1 MAIDRTVKFT
11 VRLNMLNPAHV
22 TINKVLNELNLD
34 IFKSKNQFFI
44 DAVTYY
50 IENYGQEELTQPKK
64 KKTPQ
69 YVSTDD
75 MDIIEEIFLE
85 ITGTSHNIIFCLDG
99 EYKDS
104 VQENIVNIVSDDRII
119 DEFVETRK
127 TNLNPKY
134 TFDNFVVGDTNRF
147 AFSSCLQVAQN
158 PGKLYN
164 PLFLYGKSGL
174 GKTHLMH
181 AIGNYIIQNTNLK
194 VLYVTTDEFMNEFI
208 SITRDSGNREDNL
221 NGIDIFKNKYRDIDV
236 LMIDDIQFLGSA
248 NATQQEFT
256 NTFNSL
262 YSNSKQ
268 IIICSDRS
276 VDDLKMF
283 ADRLKTRF
291 NWGLKAI
298 ISVPDFDLKVK
309 IIKNKIKTADLAIDL
324 SDEIIDFMASNCGSD
339 VRNLEGMITRLA
351 AYSSIWGIQI
361 LSLENAME
369 ALDEY
374 VNGMGQYTE
383 NSIGKIINV
392 VSEYFKLTPDDLKGK
407 KRSKNI
413 ANARMIA
420 MYLCRVLT
428 DETYPR
434 IGLEFGGRDHSTVIH
449 GYDKI
454 NDDMKSNGE
463 LEKMISELKQKMSE

>member
-1 MAIDRTVKFT
+1 MDKVKIWNDFINELKNKVSDVT
-11 VRLNMLNPAHV
+11 FNTWFINLKLL
-22 TINKVLNELNLD
+22 TINDKD
-34 IFKSKNQFFI
+34 IVIIVPYSVHKNHI
-44 DAVTYY
+44 
-50 IENYGQEELTQPKK
+50 INNY
-64 KKTPQ
+64 
-69 YVSTDD
+69 
-75 MDIIEEIFLE
+75 MDIIEEIFLN
-85 ITGTSHNIIFCLDG
+85 ITGKNLNIVFCLEG
-99 EYKDS
+99 EYKENTLDNIQKIGLDDS
-104 VQENIVNIVSDDRII
+104 VIEN
-119 DEFVETRK
+119 FVEARK

-134 TFDNFVVGDTNRF
+134 TFDNFVVGDSNRF
-147 AFSSCLQVAQN
+147 AFSSCLSVAQN

-181 AIGNYIIQNTNLK
+181 AIGNYIVQNTNLR
-194 VLYVTTDEFMNEFI
+194 VLYITTDEFMNEFI
-208 SITRDSGNREDNL
+208 SITRDSGNKEDNF
-221 NGIDIFKNKYRDIDV
+221 NYIDIFKEKYRDVDV

-262 YSNSKQ
+262 YYKEKQ

-283 ADRLKTRF
+283 ADRLRTRF

-298 ISVPDFDLKVK
+298 ISVPEFDLKVK
-309 IIKNKIKTADLAIDL
+309 IIKNKIKTSDLAIDL
-324 SDEIIDFMASNCGSD
+324 SEEIIDFMASNCGSD

-351 AYSSIWGIQI
+351 AYSAICNIKNYT
-361 LSLENAME
+361 LETAME

-374 VNGMGQYTE
+374 VNGMGQYTV
-383 NSIGKIINV
+383 NSIGKIINI
-392 VSEYFKLTPDDLKGK
+392 VSQYFKLTPDDLKGK
-407 KRSKNI
+407 KRSKDI

-420 MYLCRVLT
+420 MYLCRILT

-449 GYDKI
+449 AYEKI
-454 NDDMKSNGE
+454 NEDIKNNGE
-463 LEKMISELKQKMSE
+463 LEKIISELKLKMSE

>member
-1 MAIDRTVKFT
+1 MDKVKIWNDFINELKNKVSDVT
-11 VRLNMLNPAHV
+11 FNTWFINLKLL
-22 TINKVLNELNLD
+22 TINDKD
-34 IFKSKNQFFI
+34 IVIIVPYSVHKNHI
-44 DAVTYY
+44 
-50 IENYGQEELTQPKK
+50 INNY
-64 KKTPQ
+64 
-69 YVSTDD
+69 
-75 MDIIEEIFLE
+75 MDIIEEIFLN
-85 ITGTSHNIIFCLDG
+85 ITGKNLNIVFCLEG
-99 EYKDS
+99 EYKENTLDNIEKIGLDDS
-104 VQENIVNIVSDDRII
+104 VIEN
-119 DEFVETRK
+119 FVEARK

-134 TFDNFVVGDTNRF
+134 TFDNFVVGDSNRF
-147 AFSSCLQVAQN
+147 AFSSCLSVAQN

-181 AIGNYIIQNTNLK
+181 AIGNYIVQNTNLR
-194 VLYVTTDEFMNEFI
+194 VLYITTDEFMNEFI
-208 SITRDSGNREDNL
+208 SITRDSRNKEDNF
-221 NGIDIFKNKYRDIDV
+221 NYIDIFKEKYRDVDV

-262 YSNSKQ
+262 YYKEKQ

-283 ADRLKTRF
+283 ADRLRTRF

-298 ISVPDFDLKVK
+298 ISVPEFDLKVK
-309 IIKNKIKTADLAIDL
+309 IIKNKIKTSDLAIDL
-324 SDEIIDFMASNCGSD
+324 SEEIIDFMASNCGSD

-351 AYSSIWGIQI
+351 AYSAICNIKNYT
-361 LSLENAME
+361 LETAME

-374 VNGMGQYTE
+374 VNGMGQYTV
-383 NSIGKIINV
+383 NSIGKIINI
-392 VSEYFKLTPDDLKGK
+392 VSQYFKLTPDDLKGK
-407 KRSKNI
+407 KRSKDI

-420 MYLCRVLT
+420 MYLCRILT

-449 GYDKI
+449 AYEKI
-454 NDDMKSNGE
+454 NEDIKNNGE
-463 LEKMISELKQKMSE
+463 LEKIISELKLKMSE

>member
-1 MAIDRTVKFT
+1 MDKVKIWNDFINELKNKVSDVT
-11 VRLNMLNPAHV
+11 FNTWFINLTLL
-22 TINKVLNELNLD
+22 TINDKD
-34 IFKSKNQFFI
+34 IVIIVPYSVHKNHI
-44 DAVTYY
+44 
-50 IENYGQEELTQPKK
+50 INNY
-64 KKTPQ
+64 
-69 YVSTDD
+69 
-75 MDIIEEIFLE
+75 MDIIEEIFLN
-85 ITGTSHNIIFCLDG
+85 ITGKNLNIVFCLEG
-99 EYKDS
+99 EYKENTLDNIEKIGLDDS
-104 VQENIVNIVSDDRII
+104 VIEN
-119 DEFVETRK
+119 FVEARK

-134 TFDNFVVGDTNRF
+134 TFDNFVVGDSNRF
-147 AFSSCLQVAQN
+147 AFSSCLSVAQN

-181 AIGNYIIQNTNLK
+181 AIGNYIVQNTNLR
-194 VLYVTTDEFMNEFI
+194 VLYITTDEFMNEFI
-208 SITRDSGNREDNL
+208 SITRDSGNKEDNF
-221 NGIDIFKNKYRDIDV
+221 NYIDIFKEKYRDVDV

-262 YSNSKQ
+262 YYKEKQ

-283 ADRLKTRF
+283 ADRLRTRF

-298 ISVPDFDLKVK
+298 ISVPEFDLKVK
-309 IIKNKIKTADLAIDL
+309 IIKNKIKTSDLAIDL
-324 SDEIIDFMASNCGSD
+324 SEEIIDFMASNCGSD

-351 AYSSIWGIQI
+351 AYSAICNIKNYT
-361 LSLENAME
+361 LETAME

-374 VNGMGQYTE
+374 VNGMGQYTV
-383 NSIGKIINV
+383 NSIGKIINI
-392 VSEYFKLTPDDLKGK
+392 VSQYFKLTPDDLKGK
-407 KRSKNI
+407 KRSKDI

-420 MYLCRVLT
+420 MYLCRILT

-449 GYDKI
+449 AYEKI
-454 NDDMKSNGE
+454 NEDIKNNGE
-463 LEKMISELKQKMSE
+463 LEKIISELKLKMSE

>member
-1 MAIDRTVKFT
+1 MDKVKIWNDFINELKNKVSDVT
-11 VRLNMLNPAHV
+11 FNTWFINLKLL
-22 TINKVLNELNLD
+22 TINDKD
-34 IFKSKNQFFI
+34 IVIIVPYSVHKNHI
-44 DAVTYY
+44 
-50 IENYGQEELTQPKK
+50 INNY
-64 KKTPQ
+64 
-69 YVSTDD
+69 
-75 MDIIEEIFLE
+75 MDIIEEIFLN
-85 ITGTSHNIIFCLDG
+85 ITGKNLNIVFCLEG
-99 EYKDS
+99 EYEENTLDNIEKIGLDDS
-104 VQENIVNIVSDDRII
+104 VIEN
-119 DEFVETRK
+119 FVEARK

-134 TFDNFVVGDTNRF
+134 TFDNFVVGDSNRF
-147 AFSSCLQVAQN
+147 AFSSCLSVAQN

-181 AIGNYIIQNTNLK
+181 AIGNYIVQNTNLR
-194 VLYVTTDEFMNEFI
+194 VLYITTDEFMNEFI
-208 SITRDSGNREDNL
+208 SITRDSGNKEDNF
-221 NGIDIFKNKYRDIDV
+221 NYIDIFKEKYRDVDV

-262 YSNSKQ
+262 YNKEKQ

-283 ADRLKTRF
+283 ADRLRTRF

-298 ISVPDFDLKVK
+298 ISVPEFDLKVK
-309 IIKNKIKTADLAIDL
+309 IIKNKIKTSDLAIDL
-324 SDEIIDFMASNCGSD
+324 SEEIIDFMASNCGSD

-351 AYSSIWGIQI
+351 AYSAICNIKNYT
-361 LSLENAME
+361 LETAME

-374 VNGMGQYTE
+374 VNGMGQYTV
-383 NSIGKIINV
+383 NSIGKIINI
-392 VSEYFKLTPDDLKGK
+392 VSQYFKLTPDDLKGK
-407 KRSKNI
+407 KRSKDI

-420 MYLCRVLT
+420 MYLCRILT

-449 GYDKI
+449 AYEKI
-454 NDDMKSNGE
+454 NEDIKNNGE
-463 LEKMISELKQKMSE
+463 LEKIISELKLKMSE

>member
-1 MAIDRTVKFT
+1 M
-11 VRLNMLNPAHV
+11 
-22 TINKVLNELNLD
+22 
-34 IFKSKNQFFI
+34 
-44 DAVTYY
+44 
-50 IENYGQEELTQPKK
+50 
-64 KKTPQ
+64 
-69 YVSTDD
+69 
-75 MDIIEEIFLE
+75 
-85 ITGTSHNIIFCLDG
+85 
-99 EYKDS
+99 
-104 VQENIVNIVSDDRII
+104 
-119 DEFVETRK
+119 
-127 TNLNPKY
+127 
-134 TFDNFVVGDTNRF
+134 
-147 AFSSCLQVAQN
+147 
-158 PGKLYN
+158 
-164 PLFLYGKSGL
+164 
-174 GKTHLMH
+174 
-181 AIGNYIIQNTNLK
+181 
-194 VLYVTTDEFMNEFI
+194 
-208 SITRDSGNREDNL
+208 
-221 NGIDIFKNKYRDIDV
+221 

>member
-1 MAIDRTVKFT
+1 MYVDKFFT
-11 VRLNMLNPAHV
+11 VGWWVMDKVKIWNDFINELKNKVSDVTFNTWFINLKLL
-22 TINKVLNELNLD
+22 TINDKD
-34 IFKSKNQFFI
+34 IVIIVPYSVHKNHI
-44 DAVTYY
+44 
-50 IENYGQEELTQPKK
+50 INNY
-64 KKTPQ
+64 
-69 YVSTDD
+69 
-75 MDIIEEIFLE
+75 MDNIEEIFLN
-85 ITGTSHNIIFCLDG
+85 ITGKNLNIVFCLEG
-99 EYKDS
+99 EYKENTLDNIEKIGLDDS
-104 VQENIVNIVSDDRII
+104 VIEN
-119 DEFVETRK
+119 FVEARK

-134 TFDNFVVGDTNRF
+134 TFDNFVVGDSNRF
-147 AFSSCLQVAQN
+147 AFSSCLSVAQN

-181 AIGNYIIQNTNLK
+181 AIGNYIVQNTNLR
-194 VLYVTTDEFMNEFI
+194 VLYITTDEFMNEFI
-208 SITRDSGNREDNL
+208 SITRDSGNKEDNF
-221 NGIDIFKNKYRDIDV
+221 NYIDIFKEKYRDVDV

-262 YSNSKQ
+262 YYKEKQ

-283 ADRLKTRF
+283 ADRLRTRF

-298 ISVPDFDLKVK
+298 ISVPEFDLKVK
-309 IIKNKIKTADLAIDL
+309 IIKNKIKTSDLAIDL
-324 SDEIIDFMASNCGSD
+324 SEEIIDFMASNCGSD

-351 AYSSIWGIQI
+351 AYSAICNIKNYT
-361 LSLENAME
+361 LETAME

-374 VNGMGQYTE
+374 VNGMGQYTV
-383 NSIGKIINV
+383 NSIGKIINI
-392 VSEYFKLTPDDLKGK
+392 VSQYFKLTPDDLKGK
-407 KRSKNI
+407 KRSKDI

-420 MYLCRVLT
+420 MYLCRILT

-449 GYDKI
+449 AYEKI
-454 NDDMKSNGE
+454 NEDIKNNGE
-463 LEKMISELKQKMSE
+463 LEKIISELKLKMSE

>member
-1 MAIDRTVKFT
+1 MDKVKIWSDFINELKNKVSDVT
-11 VRLNMLNPAHV
+11 FNTWFINLKLL
-22 TINKVLNELNLD
+22 TINDKD
-34 IFKSKNQFFI
+34 IVIIVPYSVHKNHI
-44 DAVTYY
+44 
-50 IENYGQEELTQPKK
+50 INNY
-64 KKTPQ
+64 
-69 YVSTDD
+69 
-75 MDIIEEIFLE
+75 MDIIEEIFLN
-85 ITGTSHNIIFCLDG
+85 ITGKNLNIVFCLEG
-99 EYKDS
+99 EYKENTLDNIEKIGLDDS
-104 VQENIVNIVSDDRII
+104 VIEN
-119 DEFVETRK
+119 FVEARK

-134 TFDNFVVGDTNRF
+134 TFDNFVVGDSNRF
-147 AFSSCLQVAQN
+147 AFSSCLSVAQN

-181 AIGNYIIQNTNLK
+181 AIGNYIVQNTNLR
-194 VLYVTTDEFMNEFI
+194 VLYITTDEFMNEFI
-208 SITRDSGNREDNL
+208 SITRDSGNKEDNF
-221 NGIDIFKNKYRDIDV
+221 NYIDIFKEKYRDVDV

-262 YSNSKQ
+262 YYKEKQ

-283 ADRLKTRF
+283 ADRLRTRF

-298 ISVPDFDLKVK
+298 ISVPEFDLKVK
-309 IIKNKIKTADLAIDL
+309 IIKNKIKTSDLAIDL
-324 SDEIIDFMASNCGSD
+324 SEEIIDFMASNCGSD

-351 AYSSIWGIQI
+351 AYSAICNIKNYT
-361 LSLENAME
+361 LETAME

-374 VNGMGQYTE
+374 VNGMGQYTV
-383 NSIGKIINV
+383 NSIGKIINI
-392 VSEYFKLTPDDLKGK
+392 VSQYFKLTPDDLKGK
-407 KRSKNI
+407 KRSKDI

-420 MYLCRVLT
+420 MYLCRILT

-449 GYDKI
+449 AYEKI
-454 NDDMKSNGE
+454 NEDIKNNGE
-463 LEKMISELKQKMSE
+463 LEKIISELKLKMSE

>member
-1 MAIDRTVKFT
+1 MYVDKFFT
-11 VRLNMLNPAHV
+11 VGWWVMDKVKIWNDFINELKNKVSDVTFNTWFINLKLL
-22 TINKVLNELNLD
+22 TINDKD
-34 IFKSKNQFFI
+34 IVIIVPYSVHKNHI
-44 DAVTYY
+44 
-50 IENYGQEELTQPKK
+50 INNY
-64 KKTPQ
+64 
-69 YVSTDD
+69 
-75 MDIIEEIFLE
+75 MDIIEEIFLN
-85 ITGTSHNIIFCLDG
+85 ITGKNLNIVFCLEG
-99 EYKDS
+99 EYKENTLDNIEKIGLDDS
-104 VQENIVNIVSDDRII
+104 VIEN
-119 DEFVETRK
+119 FVEARK

-134 TFDNFVVGDTNRF
+134 TFDNFVVGDSNRF
-147 AFSSCLQVAQN
+147 AFSSCLSVAQN

-181 AIGNYIIQNTNLK
+181 AIGNYIVQNTNLR
-194 VLYVTTDEFMNEFI
+194 VLYITTDEFMNEFI
-208 SITRDSGNREDNL
+208 SITRDSGNKEDNF
-221 NGIDIFKNKYRDIDV
+221 NYIDIFKKKYRDVDV

-262 YSNSKQ
+262 YYKEKQ

-283 ADRLKTRF
+283 ADRLRTRF

-298 ISVPDFDLKVK
+298 ISVPEFDLKVK
-309 IIKNKIKTADLAIDL
+309 IIKNKIKTSDLAIDL
-324 SDEIIDFMASNCGSD
+324 SEEIIDFMASNCGSD

-351 AYSSIWGIQI
+351 AYSAICNIKNYT
-361 LSLENAME
+361 LETAME

-374 VNGMGQYTE
+374 VNGMGQYTV
-383 NSIGKIINV
+383 NSIGKIINI
-392 VSEYFKLTPDDLKGK
+392 VSQYFKLTPDDLKGK
-407 KRSKNI
+407 KRSKDI

-420 MYLCRVLT
+420 MYLCRILT

-449 GYDKI
+449 AYEKI
-454 NDDMKSNGE
+454 NEDIKNNEE
-463 LEKMISELKQKMSE
+463 LEKIISELKLKMSE

>member
-1 MAIDRTVKFT
+1 MAIIRGFAICKVSDVTFNTWFINLK
-11 VRLNMLNPAHV
+11 LL
-22 TINKVLNELNLD
+22 TINDKD
-34 IFKSKNQFFI
+34 IVIIVPYSVHKNHI
-44 DAVTYY
+44 
-50 IENYGQEELTQPKK
+50 INNY
-64 KKTPQ
+64 
-69 YVSTDD
+69 
-75 MDIIEEIFLE
+75 MDIIEEIFLN
-85 ITGTSHNIIFCLDG
+85 ITGKNLNIVFCLEG
-99 EYKDS
+99 EYKENTLDNIEKIGLDDS
-104 VQENIVNIVSDDRII
+104 VIEN
-119 DEFVETRK
+119 FVEARK

-134 TFDNFVVGDTNRF
+134 TFDNFVVGDSNRF
-147 AFSSCLQVAQN
+147 AFSSCLSVAQN

-181 AIGNYIIQNTNLK
+181 AIGNYIVQNTNLR
-194 VLYVTTDEFMNEFI
+194 VLYITTDEFMNEFI
-208 SITRDSGNREDNL
+208 SITRDSGNKEDNF
-221 NGIDIFKNKYRDIDV
+221 NYIDIFKEKYRDVDV

-262 YSNSKQ
+262 YYKEKQ

-283 ADRLKTRF
+283 ADRLRTRF

-298 ISVPDFDLKVK
+298 ISVPEFDLKVK
-309 IIKNKIKTADLAIDL
+309 IIKNKIKTSDLAIDL
-324 SDEIIDFMASNCGSD
+324 SEEIIDFMASNCGSD

-351 AYSSIWGIQI
+351 AYSAICNIKNYT
-361 LSLENAME
+361 LETAME

-374 VNGMGQYTE
+374 VNGMGQYTV
-383 NSIGKIINV
+383 NSIGKIINI
-392 VSEYFKLTPDDLKGK
+392 VSQYFKLTPDDLKGK
-407 KRSKNI
+407 KRSKDI

-420 MYLCRVLT
+420 MYLCRILT

-449 GYDKI
+449 AYEKI
-454 NDDMKSNGE
+454 NEDIKNNGE
-463 LEKMISELKQKMSE
+463 LEKIISELKLKMSE

>member
-1 MAIDRTVKFT
+1 MDKVKIWNDFINELKNKVSDVT
-11 VRLNMLNPAHV
+11 FNTWFINLKLL
-22 TINKVLNELNLD
+22 TINDKD
-34 IFKSKNQFFI
+34 IVIIVPYSVHKNHI
-44 DAVTYY
+44 
-50 IENYGQEELTQPKK
+50 INNY
-64 KKTPQ
+64 
-69 YVSTDD
+69 
-75 MDIIEEIFLE
+75 MDIIEEIFLN
-85 ITGTSHNIIFCLDG
+85 ITGKNLNIVFCLEG
-99 EYKDS
+99 EYKENTLDNIEKIGLDDS
-104 VQENIVNIVSDDRII
+104 VIEN
-119 DEFVETRK
+119 FVEARK

-134 TFDNFVVGDTNRF
+134 TFDNFVVGDSNRF
-147 AFSSCLQVAQN
+147 AFSSCLSVAQN

-181 AIGNYIIQNTNLK
+181 AIGNYIVQNTNLR
-194 VLYVTTDEFMNEFI
+194 VLYITTDEFMNEFI
-208 SITRDSGNREDNL
+208 SITRDSGNKEDNF
-221 NGIDIFKNKYRDIDV
+221 NYIDIFKEKYRDIDV

-262 YSNSKQ
+262 YYKEKQ

-283 ADRLKTRF
+283 ADRLRTRF

-298 ISVPDFDLKVK
+298 ISVPEFDLKVK
-309 IIKNKIKTADLAIDL
+309 IIKNKIKTSDLAIDL
-324 SDEIIDFMASNCGSD
+324 SEEIIDFMASNCGSD

-351 AYSSIWGIQI
+351 AYSAICNIKNYT
-361 LSLENAME
+361 LETAME

-374 VNGMGQYTE
+374 VNGMGQYTV
-383 NSIGKIINV
+383 NSIGKIINI
-392 VSEYFKLTPDDLKGK
+392 VSQYFKLTPDDLKGK
-407 KRSKNI
+407 KRSKDI

-420 MYLCRVLT
+420 MYLCRILT

-449 GYDKI
+449 AYEKI
-454 NDDMKSNGE
+454 NEDIKNNGE
-463 LEKMISELKQKMSE
+463 LEKIISELKLKMSE

>member
-1 MAIDRTVKFT
+1 MDKVKIWNDFINELKNKVSDVT
-11 VRLNMLNPAHV
+11 FNTWFINLKLL
-22 TINKVLNELNLD
+22 TINDKD
-34 IFKSKNQFFI
+34 IVIIVPYSVHKNHI
-44 DAVTYY
+44 
-50 IENYGQEELTQPKK
+50 INNY
-64 KKTPQ
+64 
-69 YVSTDD
+69 
-75 MDIIEEIFLE
+75 MDIIEEIFLN
-85 ITGTSHNIIFCLDG
+85 ITGKNLNIVFCLEG
-99 EYKDS
+99 EYKENTLDNIEKIGLDDS
-104 VQENIVNIVSDDRII
+104 VIEN
-119 DEFVETRK
+119 FVEARK

-134 TFDNFVVGDTNRF
+134 TFDNFVVGDSNRF
-147 AFSSCLQVAQN
+147 AFSSCLSVAQN

-181 AIGNYIIQNTNLK
+181 AIGNYIVQNTNLR
-194 VLYVTTDEFMNEFI
+194 VLYITTDEFMNEFI
-208 SITRDSGNREDNL
+208 SITRDSGNKEDNF
-221 NGIDIFKNKYRDIDV
+221 NYIDIFKEKYRDVDV

-262 YSNSKQ
+262 YYKEKQ

-283 ADRLKTRF
+283 ADRLRTRF

-298 ISVPDFDLKVK
+298 ISVPEFDLKVK
-309 IIKNKIKTADLAIDL
+309 IIKNKIKTSDLAIDL
-324 SDEIIDFMASNCGSD
+324 SEEIIDFMASNCGSD

-351 AYSSIWGIQI
+351 AYSAICNIKNYT
-361 LSLENAME
+361 LETAME

-374 VNGMGQYTE
+374 VNGMGQYTV
-383 NSIGKIINV
+383 NSIGKIINI
-392 VSEYFKLTPDDLKGK
+392 VSQYFKLTPDDLKGK
-407 KRSKNI
+407 KRSKDI

-420 MYLCRVLT
+420 MYLCRILT

-449 GYDKI
+449 AYEKVNEDIK
-454 NDDMKSNGE
+454 NNGE
-463 LEKMISELKQKMSE
+463 LEKIISELKLKMSE

>member
-1 MAIDRTVKFT
+1 MDKVKIWNDFINELKNKVSDVT
-11 VRLNMLNPAHV
+11 FNTWFINLKLL
-22 TINKVLNELNLD
+22 TINDKD
-34 IFKSKNQFFI
+34 IVIIVPYSVHKNHI
-44 DAVTYY
+44 
-50 IENYGQEELTQPKK
+50 INNY
-64 KKTPQ
+64 
-69 YVSTDD
+69 
-75 MDIIEEIFLE
+75 MDIIEEIFLN
-85 ITGTSHNIIFCLDG
+85 ITGKNLNIVFCLEG
-99 EYKDS
+99 EYKENTLDNIEKIGLDDS
-104 VQENIVNIVSDDRII
+104 VI
-119 DEFVETRK
+119 DNFVEARK

-134 TFDNFVVGDTNRF
+134 TFDNFVVGDSNRF
-147 AFSSCLQVAQN
+147 AFSSCLSVAQN

-181 AIGNYIIQNTNLK
+181 AIGNYIVQNTNLR
-194 VLYVTTDEFMNEFI
+194 VLYITTDEFMNEFI
-208 SITRDSGNREDNL
+208 SITRDSGNKEDNF
-221 NGIDIFKNKYRDIDV
+221 NYIDIFKEKYRDVDV

-262 YSNSKQ
+262 YYKEKQ

-283 ADRLKTRF
+283 ADRLRTRF

-298 ISVPDFDLKVK
+298 ISVPEFDLKVK
-309 IIKNKIKTADLAIDL
+309 IIKNKIKTSDLAIDL
-324 SDEIIDFMASNCGSD
+324 SEEIIDFMASNCGSD

-351 AYSSIWGIQI
+351 AYSAICNIKNYT
-361 LSLENAME
+361 LETAME

-374 VNGMGQYTE
+374 VNGMGQYTV
-383 NSIGKIINV
+383 NSIGKIINI
-392 VSEYFKLTPDDLKGK
+392 VSQYFKLTPDDLKGK
-407 KRSKNI
+407 KRSKDI

-420 MYLCRVLT
+420 MYLCRILT

-449 GYDKI
+449 AYEKI
-454 NDDMKSNGE
+454 NEDIKSNGE
-463 LEKMISELKQKMSE
+463 LEKMISELKLKMSE

>member
-1 MAIDRTVKFT
+1 MDKVKIWNDFINELKNKVSDVT
-11 VRLNMLNPAHV
+11 FNTWFINLKLL
-22 TINKVLNELNLD
+22 TINDKD
-34 IFKSKNQFFI
+34 IVIIVPYSVHKNHI
-44 DAVTYY
+44 
-50 IENYGQEELTQPKK
+50 INNY
-64 KKTPQ
+64 
-69 YVSTDD
+69 
-75 MDIIEEIFLE
+75 MDIIEEIFLN
-85 ITGTSHNIIFCLDG
+85 ITGKNLNIVFCLEG
-99 EYKDS
+99 EYKENTLDNIEKIGLDDS
-104 VQENIVNIVSDDRII
+104 VI
-119 DEFVETRK
+119 DNFVEARK

-134 TFDNFVVGDTNRF
+134 TFDNFVVGDSNRF
-147 AFSSCLQVAQN
+147 AFSSCLSVAQN

-181 AIGNYIIQNTNLK
+181 AIGNYIVQNTNLR
-194 VLYVTTDEFMNEFI
+194 VLYITTDEFMNEFI
-208 SITRDSGNREDNL
+208 SITRDSGNKEDNF
-221 NGIDIFKNKYRDIDV
+221 NYIDIFKEKYRDVDV

-262 YSNSKQ
+262 YYKEKQ

-283 ADRLKTRF
+283 ADRLRTRF

-298 ISVPDFDLKVK
+298 ISVPEFDLKVK
-309 IIKNKIKTADLAIDL
+309 IIKNKIKTSDLAIDL
-324 SDEIIDFMASNCGSD
+324 SEEIIDFMASNCGSD

-351 AYSSIWGIQI
+351 AYSAICNIKNYT
-361 LSLENAME
+361 LETAME

-374 VNGMGQYTE
+374 VNGMGQYTV
-383 NSIGKIINV
+383 NSIGKIINI
-392 VSEYFKLTPDDLKGK
+392 VSQYFKLTPDDLKGK
-407 KRSKNI
+407 KRSKDI

-420 MYLCRVLT
+420 MYLCRILT

-449 GYDKI
+449 AYEKI
-454 NDDMKSNGE
+454 NEDIKNNGE
-463 LEKMISELKQKMSE
+463 LEKIISELKLKMSE

>member
-1 MAIDRTVKFT
+1 MDKVKIWNDFINELKNKVSDVT
-11 VRLNMLNPAHV
+11 FNTWFINLKLL
-22 TINKVLNELNLD
+22 TINDKD
-34 IFKSKNQFFI
+34 IVIIVPYSVHKNHI
-44 DAVTYY
+44 
-50 IENYGQEELTQPKK
+50 INNY
-64 KKTPQ
+64 
-69 YVSTDD
+69 
-75 MDIIEEIFLE
+75 MDIIEEIFLN
-85 ITGTSHNIIFCLDG
+85 ITGKNLNIVFCLEG
-99 EYKDS
+99 EYKENTLDNIEKIGLDDS
-104 VQENIVNIVSDDRII
+104 VIEN
-119 DEFVETRK
+119 FVEARK

-134 TFDNFVVGDTNRF
+134 TFDNFVVGDSNRF
-147 AFSSCLQVAQN
+147 AFSSCLSVAQN

-181 AIGNYIIQNTNLK
+181 AIGNYIVQNTNLR
-194 VLYVTTDEFMNEFI
+194 VLYITTDEFMNEFI
-208 SITRDSGNREDNL
+208 SITRDSGNKEDNF
-221 NGIDIFKNKYRDIDV
+221 NYIDIFKEKYRDVDV

-262 YSNSKQ
+262 YYKEKQ

-283 ADRLKTRF
+283 ADRLRTRF

-298 ISVPDFDLKVK
+298 ISVPEFDLKVK
-309 IIKNKIKTADLAIDL
+309 IIKNKIKTSDLAIDL
-324 SDEIIDFMASNCGSD
+324 SEEIIDFMASNCGSD

-351 AYSSIWGIQI
+351 AYSAICNIKNYT
-361 LSLENAME
+361 LETAME

-374 VNGMGQYTE
+374 VNGMGQYTV
-383 NSIGKIINV
+383 NSIGKIINI
-392 VSEYFKLTPDDLKGK
+392 VSQYFKLTPDDLKGK
-407 KRSKNI
+407 KRSKDI

-420 MYLCRVLT
+420 MYLCRILT

-449 GYDKI
+449 AYEKI
-454 NDDMKSNGE
+454 NEDIKNN
-463 LEKMISELKQKMSE
+463 KKKKKIISELKLKNY

>member
-1 MAIDRTVKFT
+1 MYVDKFFT
-11 VRLNMLNPAHV
+11 VGWWVMDKVKIWNDFINELKNKVSDVTFNTWFINLKLL
-22 TINKVLNELNLD
+22 TINDKD
-34 IFKSKNQFFI
+34 IVIIVPYSVHKNHI
-44 DAVTYY
+44 
-50 IENYGQEELTQPKK
+50 INNY
-64 KKTPQ
+64 
-69 YVSTDD
+69 
-75 MDIIEEIFLE
+75 MDIIEEIFLN
-85 ITGTSHNIIFCLDG
+85 ITGKNLNIVFCLEG
-99 EYKDS
+99 EYKENTFDNIEKIGLDDS
-104 VQENIVNIVSDDRII
+104 VIEN
-119 DEFVETRK
+119 FVEARK

-134 TFDNFVVGDTNRF
+134 TFDNFVVGDSNRF
-147 AFSSCLQVAQN
+147 AFSSCLSVAQN

-181 AIGNYIIQNTNLK
+181 AIGNYIVQNTNLR
-194 VLYVTTDEFMNEFI
+194 VLYITTDEFMNEFI
-208 SITRDSGNREDNL
+208 SITRDSGNKEDNF
-221 NGIDIFKNKYRDIDV
+221 NYIDIFKEKYRDVDV

-262 YSNSKQ
+262 YYKEKQ

-283 ADRLKTRF
+283 ADRLRTRF

-298 ISVPDFDLKVK
+298 ISVPEFDLKVK
-309 IIKNKIKTADLAIDL
+309 IIKNKIKTSDLAIDL
-324 SDEIIDFMASNCGSD
+324 SEEIIDFMASNCGSD

-351 AYSSIWGIQI
+351 AYSAICNIKNYT
-361 LSLENAME
+361 LETAME

-374 VNGMGQYTE
+374 VNGMGQYTV
-383 NSIGKIINV
+383 NSIGKIINI
-392 VSEYFKLTPDDLKGK
+392 VSQYFKLTPDDLKGK
-407 KRSKNI
+407 KRSKDI

-420 MYLCRVLT
+420 MYLCRILT

-449 GYDKI
+449 AYEKI
-454 NDDMKSNGE
+454 NEDIKNNGE
-463 LEKMISELKQKMSE
+463 LEKIISELKLKMSE

>member
-1 MAIDRTVKFT
+1 MDKVKIWNDFINELKNKVSDVT
-11 VRLNMLNPAHV
+11 FNTWFINLKLL
-22 TINKVLNELNLD
+22 TINDKD
-34 IFKSKNQFFI
+34 IVIIVPYSVHKNHI
-44 DAVTYY
+44 
-50 IENYGQEELTQPKK
+50 INNY
-64 KKTPQ
+64 
-69 YVSTDD
+69 
-75 MDIIEEIFLE
+75 MDIIEEIFLN
-85 ITGTSHNIIFCLDG
+85 ITGKNLNIVFCLEG
-99 EYKDS
+99 EYKENTFDNIEKIGLDDS
-104 VQENIVNIVSDDRII
+104 VIEN
-119 DEFVETRK
+119 FVEARK

-134 TFDNFVVGDTNRF
+134 TFDNFVVGDSNRF
-147 AFSSCLQVAQN
+147 AFSSCLSVAQN

-181 AIGNYIIQNTNLK
+181 AIGNYIVQNTNLR
-194 VLYVTTDEFMNEFI
+194 VLYITTDEFMNEFI
-208 SITRDSGNREDNL
+208 SITRDSGNKKDNF
-221 NGIDIFKNKYRDIDV
+221 NYIDIFKEKYRDVDV

-262 YSNSKQ
+262 YYKEKQ

-283 ADRLKTRF
+283 ADRLRTRF

-298 ISVPDFDLKVK
+298 ISVPEFDLKVK
-309 IIKNKIKTADLAIDL
+309 IIKNKIKTSDLAIDL
-324 SDEIIDFMASNCGSD
+324 SEEIIDFMASNCGSD

-351 AYSSIWGIQI
+351 AYSAICNIKNYT
-361 LSLENAME
+361 LETAME

-374 VNGMGQYTE
+374 VNGMGQYTV
-383 NSIGKIINV
+383 NSIGKIINI
-392 VSEYFKLTPDDLKGK
+392 VSQYFKLTPDDLKGK
-407 KRSKNI
+407 KRSKDI

-420 MYLCRVLT
+420 MYLCRILT

-449 GYDKI
+449 AYEKI
-454 NDDMKSNGE
+454 NEDIKNNGE
-463 LEKMISELKQKMSE
+463 LEKIISELKLKMSE

>member
-1 MAIDRTVKFT
+1 MNTDNLWNEFLDKIKERITPLSYDTWFKDTKLYKLDGGTA
-11 VRLNMLNPAHV
+11 
-22 TINKVLNELNLD
+22 TIIVPLALHKKHLE
-34 IFKSKNQFFI
+34 
-44 DAVTYY
+44 
-50 IENYGQEELTQPKK
+50 ENYI
-64 KKTPQ
+64 
-69 YVSTDD
+69 DD
-75 MDIIEEIFLE
+75 IEETFNS
-85 ITGTSHNIIFCLDG
+85 ITGTNFNFKFILENEINEISDNNEEVIIG
-99 EYKDS
+99 TS
-104 VQENIVNIVSDDRII
+104 NENMGVPHQTSASA
-119 DEFVETRK
+119 
-127 TNLNPKY
+127 NLNSEY
-134 TFDNFVVGDTNRF
+134 TFDSFIVGNSNRF
-147 AFSSCLQVAQN
+147 AFTAARAVAEK
-158 PGKLYN
+158 PGKAYN

>member
-1 MAIDRTVKFT
+1 MDKVKIWNDFINELKNKVSDVT
-11 VRLNMLNPAHV
+11 FNTWFINLKLL
-22 TINKVLNELNLD
+22 TINDKD
-34 IFKSKNQFFI
+34 IFIIVPYSVHKNHI
-44 DAVTYY
+44 
-50 IENYGQEELTQPKK
+50 INNY
-64 KKTPQ
+64 
-69 YVSTDD
+69 
-75 MDIIEEIFLE
+75 MDIIEEIFLN
-85 ITGTSHNIIFCLDG
+85 ITGKNLNIVFCLEG
-99 EYKDS
+99 EYKENTLDNIEKIGLDDS
-104 VQENIVNIVSDDRII
+104 VIEN
-119 DEFVETRK
+119 FVEARK

-134 TFDNFVVGDTNRF
+134 TFDNFVVGDSNRF
-147 AFSSCLQVAQN
+147 AFSSCLSVAQN

-181 AIGNYIIQNTNLK
+181 AIGNYIVQNTNLR
-194 VLYVTTDEFMNEFI
+194 VLYITTDEFMNEFI
-208 SITRDSGNREDNL
+208 SITRDSGNKEDNF
-221 NGIDIFKNKYRDIDV
+221 NYIDIFKEKYRDVDV

-262 YSNSKQ
+262 YYKEKQ

-283 ADRLKTRF
+283 ADRLRTRF

-298 ISVPDFDLKVK
+298 ISVPEFDLKVK
-309 IIKNKIKTADLAIDL
+309 IIKNKIKTSDLAIDL
-324 SDEIIDFMASNCGSD
+324 SEEIIDFMASNCGSD

-351 AYSSIWGIQI
+351 AYSAICNIKNYT
-361 LSLENAME
+361 LETAME

-374 VNGMGQYTE
+374 VNGMGQYTV
-383 NSIGKIINV
+383 NSIGKIINI
-392 VSEYFKLTPDDLKGK
+392 VSQYFKLTPDDLKGK
-407 KRSKNI
+407 KRSKDI

-420 MYLCRVLT
+420 MYLCRILT

-449 GYDKI
+449 AYEKI
-454 NDDMKSNGE
+454 NEDIKNNGE
-463 LEKMISELKQKMSE
+463 LEKIISELKLKMSE

>member
-1 MAIDRTVKFT
+1 MDKVKIWNDFINELKNKVSDVT
-11 VRLNMLNPAHV
+11 FNTWFINLKLL
-22 TINKVLNELNLD
+22 TINDKD
-34 IFKSKNQFFI
+34 IVIIVPYSVHKNHI
-44 DAVTYY
+44 
-50 IENYGQEELTQPKK
+50 INNY
-64 KKTPQ
+64 
-69 YVSTDD
+69 
-75 MDIIEEIFLE
+75 MDIIEEIFLN
-85 ITGTSHNIIFCLDG
+85 ITGKNLNIVFCLEG
-99 EYKDS
+99 EYKENTLDNIEKIGLDDS
-104 VQENIVNIVSDDRII
+104 VI
-119 DEFVETRK
+119 DNFVEARK

-134 TFDNFVVGDTNRF
+134 TFDNFVVGDSNRF
-147 AFSSCLQVAQN
+147 AFSSCLSVAQN

-181 AIGNYIIQNTNLK
+181 AIGNYIVQNTNLR
-194 VLYVTTDEFMNEFI
+194 VLYITTDEFMNEFI
-208 SITRDSGNREDNL
+208 SITRDSGNKEDNF
-221 NGIDIFKNKYRDIDV
+221 NYIDIFKEKYRDVDV

-262 YSNSKQ
+262 YYKEKQ

-283 ADRLKTRF
+283 ADRLRTRF

-298 ISVPDFDLKVK
+298 ISVPEFDLKVK
-309 IIKNKIKTADLAIDL
+309 IIKNKIKTSDLAIDL
-324 SDEIIDFMASNCGSD
+324 SEDIIDFMASNCGSD

-351 AYSSIWGIQI
+351 AYSAICNIKNYT
-361 LSLENAME
+361 LETAME

-374 VNGMGQYTE
+374 VNGMGQYTV
-383 NSIGKIINV
+383 NSIGKIINI
-392 VSEYFKLTPDDLKGK
+392 VSQYFKLTPDDLKGK
-407 KRSKNI
+407 KRSKDI

-420 MYLCRVLT
+420 MYLCRILT

-449 GYDKI
+449 AYEKI
-454 NDDMKSNGE
+454 NEDIKSNGE
-463 LEKMISELKQKMSE
+463 LEKMISELKLKMSE

>member
-1 MAIDRTVKFT
+1 MDKVKIWNDFINELKNKVSDVT
-11 VRLNMLNPAHV
+11 FNTWFINLKLL
-22 TINKVLNELNLD
+22 TINDKD
-34 IFKSKNQFFI
+34 IVIIVPYSVHKNHI
-44 DAVTYY
+44 
-50 IENYGQEELTQPKK
+50 INNY
-64 KKTPQ
+64 
-69 YVSTDD
+69 
-75 MDIIEEIFLE
+75 MDIIEEIFLN
-85 ITGTSHNIIFCLDG
+85 ITGKNLNIVFCLEG
-99 EYKDS
+99 EYKENTLDNIEKIGLDDS
-104 VQENIVNIVSDDRII
+104 VIEN
-119 DEFVETRK
+119 FVEARK

-134 TFDNFVVGDTNRF
+134 TFDNFVIGDSNRF
-147 AFSSCLQVAQN
+147 AFSSCLSVAQN

-181 AIGNYIIQNTNLK
+181 AIGNYIVQNTNLR
-194 VLYVTTDEFMNEFI
+194 VLYITTDEFMNEFI
-208 SITRDSGNREDNL
+208 SITRDSGNKEDNF
-221 NGIDIFKNKYRDIDV
+221 NYIDIFKEKYRDVDV

-262 YSNSKQ
+262 YYKEKQ

-283 ADRLKTRF
+283 ADRLRTRF

-298 ISVPDFDLKVK
+298 ISVPEFDLKVK
-309 IIKNKIKTADLAIDL
+309 IIKNKIKTSDLAIDL
-324 SDEIIDFMASNCGSD
+324 SEEIIDFMASNCGSD

-351 AYSSIWGIQI
+351 AYSAICNIKNYT
-361 LSLENAME
+361 LETAME

-374 VNGMGQYTE
+374 VNGMGQYTV
-383 NSIGKIINV
+383 NSIGKIINI
-392 VSEYFKLTPDDLKGK
+392 VSQYFKLTPDDLKGK
-407 KRSKNI
+407 KRSKDI

-420 MYLCRVLT
+420 MYLCRILT

-449 GYDKI
+449 AYEKI
-454 NDDMKSNGE
+454 NEDIKNNGE
-463 LEKMISELKQKMSE
+463 LEKIISELKLKMSE

>member
-1 MAIDRTVKFT
+1 MDKVKIWNDFINELKNKVSDVT
-11 VRLNMLNPAHV
+11 FNTWFINLKLL
-22 TINKVLNELNLD
+22 TINDKD
-34 IFKSKNQFFI
+34 IVIIVPYSVHKNHI
-44 DAVTYY
+44 
-50 IENYGQEELTQPKK
+50 INNY
-64 KKTPQ
+64 
-69 YVSTDD
+69 
-75 MDIIEEIFLE
+75 MDIIEEIFLN
-85 ITGTSHNIIFCLDG
+85 ITGKNLNIVFCLEG
-99 EYKDS
+99 EYKENTLDNIEKIGLDDS
-104 VQENIVNIVSDDRII
+104 VIEN
-119 DEFVETRK
+119 FVEARK

-134 TFDNFVVGDTNRF
+134 TFDNFVVGDSNRF
-147 AFSSCLQVAQN
+147 AFSSCLSVAQN

-181 AIGNYIIQNTNLK
+181 AIGNYIVQNTNLR
-194 VLYVTTDEFMNEFI
+194 VLYITTDEFMNEFI
-208 SITRDSGNREDNL
+208 SITRDSGNKEDNF
-221 NGIDIFKNKYRDIDV
+221 NYIDIFKEKYRDVDV

-262 YSNSKQ
+262 YYKEKQ

-283 ADRLKTRF
+283 ADRLRTRF

-298 ISVPDFDLKVK
+298 ISVPEFDLKVK
-309 IIKNKIKTADLAIDL
+309 IIKNKIKTSDLAIDL
-324 SDEIIDFMASNCGSD
+324 SVEIIDFMASNCGSD

-351 AYSSIWGIQI
+351 AYSAICNIKNYT
-361 LSLENAME
+361 LETAME

-374 VNGMGQYTE
+374 VNGMGQYTV
-383 NSIGKIINV
+383 NSIGKIINI
-392 VSEYFKLTPDDLKGK
+392 VSQYFKLTPDDLKGK
-407 KRSKNI
+407 KRSKDI

-420 MYLCRVLT
+420 MYLCRILT

-449 GYDKI
+449 AYEKI
-454 NDDMKSNGE
+454 NEDIKNNGE
-463 LEKMISELKQKMSE
+463 LEKIISELKLKMSE

>member
-1 MAIDRTVKFT
+1 MDKVKIWNDFINELKNKVSDVT
-11 VRLNMLNPAHV
+11 FNTWFINLKLL
-22 TINKVLNELNLD
+22 TINDKD
-34 IFKSKNQFFI
+34 IVIIVPYSVHKNHI
-44 DAVTYY
+44 
-50 IENYGQEELTQPKK
+50 INNY
-64 KKTPQ
+64 
-69 YVSTDD
+69 
-75 MDIIEEIFLE
+75 MDIIEEIFLN
-85 ITGTSHNIIFCLDG
+85 ITGKNLNIVFCLEG
-99 EYKDS
+99 EYKENTLDNIEKIGLDDS
-104 VQENIVNIVSDDRII
+104 VIEN
-119 DEFVETRK
+119 FVEARK

-134 TFDNFVVGDTNRF
+134 TFDNFVVGDSNRF
-147 AFSSCLQVAQN
+147 AFSSCLSVAQN

-181 AIGNYIIQNTNLK
+181 AIGNYIVQNTNLR
-194 VLYVTTDEFMNEFI
+194 VLYITTDEFMNEFI
-208 SITRDSGNREDNL
+208 SITRDSGNKEDNF
-221 NGIDIFKNKYRDIDV
+221 NYIDIFKEKYRDVDV

-262 YSNSKQ
+262 YYKEKQ

-283 ADRLKTRF
+283 ADRLRTRF

-298 ISVPDFDLKVK
+298 ISVPEFDLKVK
-309 IIKNKIKTADLAIDL
+309 IIKNKIKTSDLAIDL
-324 SDEIIDFMASNCGSD
+324 SEEIIDFMASNCGSD

-351 AYSSIWGIQI
+351 AYSAICNIKKYT
-361 LSLENAME
+361 LETAME

-374 VNGMGQYTE
+374 VNGMGQYTV
-383 NSIGKIINV
+383 NSIGKIINI
-392 VSEYFKLTPDDLKGK
+392 VSQYFKLTPDDLKGK
-407 KRSKNI
+407 KRSKDI

-420 MYLCRVLT
+420 MYLCRILT

-449 GYDKI
+449 AYEKI
-454 NDDMKSNGE
+454 NEDIKNNGE
-463 LEKMISELKQKMSE
+463 LEKIISELKLKMSE

>member
-1 MAIDRTVKFT
+1 MDKVKIWNDFINELKNKVSDVT
-11 VRLNMLNPAHV
+11 FNTWFINLKLL
-22 TINKVLNELNLD
+22 TINDKD
-34 IFKSKNQFFI
+34 IVIIVPYSVHKNHI
-44 DAVTYY
+44 
-50 IENYGQEELTQPKK
+50 INNY
-64 KKTPQ
+64 
-69 YVSTDD
+69 
-75 MDIIEEIFLE
+75 MDIIEEIFLN
-85 ITGTSHNIIFCLDG
+85 ITGKNLNIVFCLEG
-99 EYKDS
+99 EYKENTLDNIEKIGLDDS
-104 VQENIVNIVSDDRII
+104 FIEN
-119 DEFVETRK
+119 FVEARK

-134 TFDNFVVGDTNRF
+134 TFDNFVVGDSNRF
-147 AFSSCLQVAQN
+147 AFSSCLSVAQN

-181 AIGNYIIQNTNLK
+181 AIGNYIVQNTNLR
-194 VLYVTTDEFMNEFI
+194 VLYITTDEFMNEFI
-208 SITRDSGNREDNL
+208 SITRDSGNKEDNF
-221 NGIDIFKNKYRDIDV
+221 NYIDIFKEKYRDVDV

-262 YSNSKQ
+262 YYKEKQ

-283 ADRLKTRF
+283 ADRLRTRF

-298 ISVPDFDLKVK
+298 ISVPEFDLKVK
-309 IIKNKIKTADLAIDL
+309 IIKNKIKTSDLAIDL
-324 SDEIIDFMASNCGSD
+324 SEEIIDFMASNCGSD

-351 AYSSIWGIQI
+351 AYSAICNIKNYT
-361 LSLENAME
+361 LETAME

-374 VNGMGQYTE
+374 VNGMGQYTV
-383 NSIGKIINV
+383 NSIGKIINI
-392 VSEYFKLTPDDLKGK
+392 VSQYFKLTPDDLKGK
-407 KRSKNI
+407 KRSKDI

-420 MYLCRVLT
+420 MYLCRILT

-449 GYDKI
+449 AYEKI
-454 NDDMKSNGE
+454 NEDIKNNGE
-463 LEKMISELKQKMSE
+463 LEKIISELKLKMSE

>member
-1 MAIDRTVKFT
+1 MNKVKIWNDFINELKNKVSDVT
-11 VRLNMLNPAHV
+11 FNTWFINLKLL
-22 TINKVLNELNLD
+22 TINDKD
-34 IFKSKNQFFI
+34 IVIIVPYSVHKNHI
-44 DAVTYY
+44 
-50 IENYGQEELTQPKK
+50 INNY
-64 KKTPQ
+64 
-69 YVSTDD
+69 
-75 MDIIEEIFLE
+75 MDIIEEIFLN
-85 ITGTSHNIIFCLDG
+85 ITGKNLNIVFCLEG
-99 EYKDS
+99 EYKENTLDNIEKIGLDDS
-104 VQENIVNIVSDDRII
+104 VIEN
-119 DEFVETRK
+119 FVEARK

-134 TFDNFVVGDTNRF
+134 TFDNFVVGDSNRF
-147 AFSSCLQVAQN
+147 AFSSCLSVAQN

-181 AIGNYIIQNTNLK
+181 AIGNYIVQNTNLR
-194 VLYVTTDEFMNEFI
+194 VLYITTDEFMNEFI
-208 SITRDSGNREDNL
+208 SITRDSGNKEDNF
-221 NGIDIFKNKYRDIDV
+221 NYIDIFKEKYRDVDV

-262 YSNSKQ
+262 YYKEKQ

-283 ADRLKTRF
+283 ADRLRTRF

-298 ISVPDFDLKVK
+298 ISVPEFDLKVK
-309 IIKNKIKTADLAIDL
+309 IIKNKIKTSDLAIDL
-324 SDEIIDFMASNCGSD
+324 SEEIIDFMASNCGSD

-351 AYSSIWGIQI
+351 AYSAICNIKNYT
-361 LSLENAME
+361 LETAME

-374 VNGMGQYTE
+374 VNGMGQYTV
-383 NSIGKIINV
+383 NSIGKIINI
-392 VSEYFKLTPDDLKGK
+392 VSQYFKLTPDDLKGK
-407 KRSKNI
+407 KRSKDI

-420 MYLCRVLT
+420 MYLCRILT

-449 GYDKI
+449 AYEKI
-454 NDDMKSNGE
+454 NEDIKNNGE
-463 LEKMISELKQKMSE
+463 LEKIISELKLKMSE